1 MAAVAVAQSESLTI
15 SRSESQAI
23 VTVLLVTTAVTT
35 LCAVATTVPI
45 AVLDPVL
52 SSTESRRGP
61 AYDLPVAKPVAKDE
75 VVQVAVPVY
84 DHYAFRRLAVEQ
96 PAQLENKTA
105 PPATSGRSVDDLFV
119 IAYQIYALVLGL
131 LIAYCLIFNAA

>member
-35 LCAVATTVPI
+35 FCAVATTVPI
-45 AVLDPVL
+45 AVLDPLL

-75 VVQVAVPVY
+75 VVQVAVPVNDY
-84 DHYAFRRLAVEQ
+84 YAFR
-96 PAQLENKTA
+96 QLETA
-105 PPATSGRSVDDLFV
+105 ARTQDFVYHKAASATV
-119 IAYQIYALVLGL
+119 
-131 LIAYCLIFNAA
+131 

>member
-35 LCAVATTVPI
+35 FCAVATTVPI

-84 DHYAFRRLAVEQ
+84 DHYAFWREQ
-96 PAQLENKTA
+96 PAQLETA
-105 PPATSGRSVDDLFV
+105 
-119 IAYQIYALVLGL
+119 ALTK
-131 LIAYCLIFNAA
+131 AASAAV

>member
-35 LCAVATTVPI
+35 FCAVATTVPI
-45 AVLDPVL
+45 AVLDPLL

-75 VVQVAVPVY
+75 VVQVAVPVNDY
-84 DHYAFRRLAVEQ
+84 YAFR
-96 PAQLENKTA
+96 QLETA
-105 PPATSGRSVDDLFV
+105 ARTQDFIYHKAASATV
-119 IAYQIYALVLGL
+119 
-131 LIAYCLIFNAA
+131 

>member
-1 MAAVAVAQSESLTI
+1 MAAVAVQSESMTL

-35 LCAVATTVPI
+35 FCAVATTVPI
-45 AVLDPVL
+45 AVLDPIL

-75 VVQVAVPVY
+75 VVQVAVPVNDY
-84 DHYAFRRLAVEQ
+84 YAFR
-96 PAQLENKTA
+96 QLETA
-105 PPATSGRSVDDLFV
+105 ARTQDFIYHKAASATV
-119 IAYQIYALVLGL
+119 
-131 LIAYCLIFNAA
+131 

>member
-35 LCAVATTVPI
+35 FCAVATTVPI
-45 AVLDPVL
+45 AVLDPLL

-61 AYDLPVAKPVAKDE
+61 AYDLPVAKPVARDE
-75 VVQVAVPVY
+75 VVQVAVPVNDY
-84 DHYAFRRLAVEQ
+84 YAFR
-96 PAQLENKTA
+96 QLETA
-105 PPATSGRSVDDLFV
+105 ARTQDFIYHKAASATV
-119 IAYQIYALVLGL
+119 
-131 LIAYCLIFNAA
+131 

>member
-35 LCAVATTVPI
+35 FCAVATTVPI

-84 DHYAFRRLAVEQ
+84 DHYAFWREQ
-96 PAQLENKTA
+96 PAQLETA
-105 PPATSGRSVDDLFV
+105 ALTKAASATV
-119 IAYQIYALVLGL
+119 
-131 LIAYCLIFNAA
+131 

>member
-23 VTVLLVTTAVTT
+23 VTVLLVTTVTAVTT
-35 LCAVATTVPI
+35 FCAIATVHDIPLTDRLV
-45 AVLDPVL
+45 
-52 SSTESRRGP
+52 SSERRRGP

-84 DHYAFRRLAVEQ
+84 DHYAFQ
-96 PAQLENKTA
+96 QLETA
-105 PPATSGRSVDDLFV
+105 ARTQDFVYHKAASATV
-119 IAYQIYALVLGL
+119 
-131 LIAYCLIFNAA
+131 